1 MFRIV
6 NGDSLIE
13 LDKLEPSSIDSI
25 VCDPPYEIN
34 FMNKGWD
41 NSGIAYN
48 VDLWKKCLNVLKSG
62 SFMLVFGGSRTFH
75 RVMCA
80 IEDAG
85 FYIKDT
91 MMWFYGSGFPKG
103 ENIGLAIDKR
113 NGVESKVVA
122 TMDAPSLKDTAEKQ
136 KELGNGSIMTF
147 GQISNAKR
155 LQYEIK
161 EAQNEWNGWN
171 TALKPAFEV
180 IIVAQ
185 KPIEEKT
192 IVDNVLKWGVGAY
205 NIDECRIPISSEDDY
220 DVNNRPISKAKGSD
234 GDGHFLDELHDYD
247 AKHGVTNKGR
257 YPSNLIL
264 TYDDETFNDVCGGF
278 PDTKSSPESPNANHT
293 FKGNK
298 DAFEWGFKDRV
309 VNASYNDNGNACRYF
324 YSAKASKRDR
334 DEGLDFLENKEFIL
348 GSNGA
353 SLERIREKGYYGN
366 GANGFSQIKMRK
378 NNHPAVKPTNLLQ
391 YLIKLVTPK
400 GGIVLDPFMGSGSTG
415 KAVAFENNERN
426 ANYSFIG
433 IELSKEYCEI
443 ANARISWA
451 NNYQEIETNVEIEKN
466 IKANK
471 KTDIFDFLGK
481 E

>member
-13 LDKLEPSSIDSI
+13 LDKLEPNSIDSI

-91 MMWFYGSGFPKG
+91 MMWLYGSAMPKG

-122 TMDAPSLKDTAEKQ
+122 TMDAPSLKDTVEKQ
-136 KELGNGSIMTF
+136 KEIGNGSIMTF

-171 TALKPAFEV
+171 TSLKPAFEV

-220 DVNNRPISKAKGSD
+220 DINNRPISKATDSD
-234 GDGHFLDELHDYD
+234 DDGHFLDELYDYD

-264 TYDDETFNDVCGGF
+264 TYDDETFDDVCGGF
-278 PDTKSSPESPNANHT
+278 PNTKSSPESPNANHT

-298 DAFEWGFKDRV
+298 DAFEWGFKNRV
-309 VNASYNDNGNACRYF
+309 VNASYNDSSNACRYF
-324 YSAKASKRDR
+324 YSAKASKKDR
-334 DEGLDFLENKEFIL
+334 DEGLEFKQTKL
-348 GSNGA
+348 
-353 SLERIREKGYYGN
+353 
-366 GANGFSQIKMRK
+366 RK
-378 NNHPAVKPTNLLQ
+378 NNHPIVKPTSLLE

-451 NNYQEIETNVEIEKN
+451 NNYQEIETNVEIGKD
-466 IKANK
+466 IKVNK

>member
-1 MFRIV
+1 MFKII

-13 LDKLEPSSIDSI
+13 LDKLEANSIDSI

-91 MMWFYGSGFPKG
+91 MMWLYGSAMPKG

-122 TMDAPSLKDTAEKQ
+122 TMDAPSLKDTGRKN
-136 KELGNGSIMTF
+136 KELGNGSMMTF

-161 EAQNEWNGWN
+161 EAQNEWDGWN

-185 KPIEEKT
+185 KPIVEKT

-205 NIDECRIPISSEDDY
+205 NIDECRVETQDDLY
-220 DVNNRPISKAKGSD
+220 RKPCENGSIYSQQEKQYTTGSMND
-234 GDGHFLDELHDYD
+234 SCKL
-247 AKHGVTNKGR
+247 GR
-257 YPSNLIL
+257 FPANVIL
-264 TYDDETFNDVCGGF
+264 TYDETDYEEVCGGF
-278 PDTKSSPESPNANHT
+278 PESKGASSQNNYSNGHIYRGQSLQESSTKLE
-293 FKGNK
+293 GYR
-298 DAFEWGFKDRV
+298 EW
-309 VNASYNDNGNACRYF
+309 YNDSGSAARYF
-324 YSAKASKRDR
+324 YNAKATKKDR
-334 DEGLDFLENKEFIL
+334 EEGLENLENKVF
-348 GSNGA
+348 N
-353 SLERIREKGYYGN
+353 RMRED
-366 GANGFSQIKMRK
+366 ANPNKPTGLNKDKKFAPIIRK
-378 NNHPAVKPTNLLQ
+378 NNHPCVKPTELLQ

-426 ANYSFIG
+426 AKYSFIG

-443 ANARISWA
+443 ANARINWA
-451 NNYQEIETNVEIEKN
+451 NNYEGVEHNLEEEK
-466 IKANK
+466 IKK
-471 KTDIFDFLGK
+471 PSKGKLDIFDFI
-481 E
+481 